1 MKKKIVFMLFAVC
14 LLLITGGLYAG
25 YNYDLQKKFIQ
36 KKENSP
42 KFDDVH
48 DGDIIFQDSQSS
60 QSIAI
65 QQATKSRYS
74 HCGIIFKEKGNYYVF
89 EAIQPVTITPL
100 NKWIQRGKNRHY
112 VIKRLNNAE
121 EVLTPAV
128 MKEMRT
134 IGEKFY
140 GKNYD
145 LAFGWS
151 DDRIYCSELVW
162 KIYQRAAGIEV
173 GELQRLKDFDLTG
186 DIVKTKLKERYGDNI
201 PLDEIVIS
209 PVSIYNS
216 TLLKTVKSN

>member
-1 MKKKIVFMLFAVC
+1 MKKKIFVLLSVG
-14 LLLITGGLYAG
+14 LLLIAGGLYAEHT
-25 YNYDLQKKFIQ
+25 YSLQKKIIQ

-42 KFDDVH
+42 NFDDIH

-60 QSIAI
+60 QCVAI

-74 HCGIIFKEKGNYYVF
+74 HCGIIFREKGSYYVF
-89 EAIQPVTITPL
+89 EAIQPVTATPL
-100 NKWIQRGKNRHY
+100 DKWIQRGKNKHY
-112 VIKRLNNAE
+112 VIKRLNEAE
-121 EVLTPAV
+121 KVLTPAV

-145 LAFGWS
+145 LTFGWS

-162 KIYQRAAGIEV
+162 KIYKRAAGIEI

-186 DIVKTKLKERYGDNI
+186 DIVKKKLKERYGDNI

-216 TLLKTVKSN
+216 ALLKTVKSN